1 MRHVKIAIRDMPTS
15 PALEEHI
22 RHKAQKLS
30 QFYNRIQSF
39 HVVVEIPQKHKR
51 NGKLYNVRIEVTVPG
66 KELVVNRKLDEDVYI
81 AVRDAFDALL
91 RQLETYVRKRQD
103 SVQRHAHDQANYGH
117 ITKLFPE
124 EGYGFIQSLDGVELY
139 FNVENVA
146 APSFNELMIGDP
158 VQFLGIT
165 GTSGWQA
172 HRVTKE
178 RRSTLIEDLD
188 TLQ

>member
-1 MRHVKIAIRDMPTS
+1 MRHVKIAIRDMPAS
-15 PALEEHI
+15 SALEEHI
-22 RHKAQKLS
+22 RHKADKLS

-66 KELVVNRKLDEDVYI
+66 KELVVNKKLDEDVYI
-81 AVRDAFDALL
+81 AIRDAFDALL
-91 RQLETYVRKRQD
+91 RQLETYVRKRRD
-103 SVQRHAHDQANYGH
+103 AVHRHAHDQANYGH
-117 ITKLFPE
+117 VSKLFFD
-124 EGYGFIQSLDGVELY
+124 EGYGFIQSMDGNELY
-139 FNVENVA
+139 FSNVNVA
-146 APSFNELMIGDP
+146 HPAFEELSVGDP

-172 HRVTKE
+172 HRVMKE
-178 RRSTLIEDLD
+178 KTSTLTEDLD